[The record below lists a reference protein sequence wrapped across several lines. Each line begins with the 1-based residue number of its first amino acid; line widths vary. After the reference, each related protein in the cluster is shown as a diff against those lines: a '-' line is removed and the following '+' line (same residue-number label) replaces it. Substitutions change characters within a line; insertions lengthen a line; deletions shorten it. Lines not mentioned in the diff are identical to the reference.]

1 MGGASPPSRPSG
13 GLAEWRIMLP
23 WVGQERSQLKKLEGE
38 AMISPA
44 RSRREG
50 KDKRETEL
58 LEDSDSGPLY

>member
-1 MGGASPPSRPSG
+1 
-13 GLAEWRIMLP
+13 MLP